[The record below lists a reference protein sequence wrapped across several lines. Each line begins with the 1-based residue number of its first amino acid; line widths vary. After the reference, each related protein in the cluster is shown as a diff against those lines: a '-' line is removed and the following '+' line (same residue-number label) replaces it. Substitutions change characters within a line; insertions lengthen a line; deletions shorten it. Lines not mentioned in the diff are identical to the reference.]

1 MDFLDHCGG
10 DILVSLLWVADHMSQ
25 LHGRQPIPPRGQ
37 NISNIL
43 VRYVFPYS
51 STELRVPWV
60 YLVGP

>member
-10 DILVSLLWVADHMSQ
+10 DILVADHMSADNPYPQ
-25 LHGRQPIPPRGQ
+25 GDK
-37 NISNIL
+37 IL